1 MNMIKIEIPEFK
13 VINAEHL
20 VLDFNG
26 TLAIDGHYVHD
37 VIGQLVQIS
46 ANLNV
51 HVLTADTFGSVH
63 KEFNGLPIT
72 INVLEAA
79 NQDKQ
84 KLDYVKNL
92 GSESVIA
99 IGNGRNDV
107 LMLKESALSI
117 GVIQAEGAF
126 YQVLNCSQ
134 VICTSIND
142 ALSLLINPK
151 RLLATLRN

>member
-1 MNMIKIEIPEFK
+1 MLKIEIPDFK
-13 VINAEHL
+13 NIDAEHL

-26 TLAIDGHYVHD
+26 TLAIDGHYIQD

-63 KEFNGLPIT
+63 KEFSGLPIT
-72 INVLEAA
+72 IKVLE
-79 NQDKQ
+79 NTSQDKQ

-92 GSESVIA
+92 GSEKVIA

-126 YQVLNCSQ
+126 SQVVDCSH

>member
-1 MNMIKIEIPEFK
+1 MLKIEIHDFK
-13 VINAEHL
+13 AIDAEHL

-26 TLAIDGHYVHD
+26 TLAIDGHYIQD

-46 ANLNV
+46 ANLNI
-51 HVLTADTFGSVH
+51 HVLTADTFGSVN
-63 KEFNGLPIT
+63 KEFSGLPIN
-72 INVLEAA
+72 IKVLETDG
-79 NQDKQ
+79 QDMQ
-84 KLDYVKNL
+84 KLEYVKHL
-92 GSESVIA
+92 GSEKVIA

-107 LMLKESALSI
+107 LMLKEAALSI

-126 YQVLNCSQ
+126 GQILGCCH

-142 ALSLLINPK
+142 ALSLLIYPK

>member
-1 MNMIKIEIPEFK
+1 MIKIEIPEFK

-26 TLAIDGHYVHD
+26 TLAIDGHYIAD

-63 KEFNGLPIT
+63 KEFSGLPIT
-72 INVLEAA
+72 IKVLENV
-79 NQDKQ
+79 NQDRQ
-84 KLDYVKNL
+84 KLDYVRSL
-92 GSESVIA
+92 GSDKVIA

-126 YQVLNCSQ
+126 SQVVNSCQ
-134 VICTSIND
+134 VICTSITD
-142 ALSLLINPK
+142 ALSLFINPK

>member
-1 MNMIKIEIPEFK
+1 MLKIEIPEFK

-26 TLAIDGHYVHD
+26 TLAIDGHYIAD

-63 KEFNGLPIT
+63 KEFSGLPIT
-72 INVLEAA
+72 IKVLETA

-84 KLDYVKNL
+84 KFDYVKNL
-92 GSESVIA
+92 GSEKVIA

-117 GVIQAEGAF
+117 GVIQAEGA
-126 YQVLNCSQ
+126 YHQVLNCSH
-134 VICTSIND
+134 VVCNNIND

>member
-1 MNMIKIEIPEFK
+1 MLKIDIPEFK
-13 VINAEHL
+13 TINAEHL

-26 TLAIDGHYVHD
+26 TLAIDGHYMQD

-46 ANLNV
+46 ANLNM

-63 KEFNGLPIT
+63 KEFSGLPIT
-72 INVLEAA
+72 IKVLETAS
-79 NQDKQ
+79 QDKQ
-84 KLDYVKNL
+84 KLEYVKNL
-92 GSESVIA
+92 GSEKVIA

-107 LMLKESALSI
+107 LMLKASALSI

-126 YQVLNCSQ
+126 HQVLECSH
-134 VICTSIND
+134 VVCTSIND
-142 ALSLLINPK
+142 ALALLINPK

>member
-1 MNMIKIEIPEFK
+1 MLRIEIPEFK

-26 TLAIDGHYVHD
+26 TLAIDGHYIAD

-63 KEFNGLPIT
+63 KEFNGLPIN
-72 INVLEAA
+72 IKVLETA

-92 GSESVIA
+92 GSEKVIS

-107 LMLKESALSI
+107 LMLKVSALSI

-126 YQVLNCSQ
+126 SQ
-134 VICTSIND
+134 VVDCCHIICTSIND

>member
-1 MNMIKIEIPEFK
+1 MIKIDIPDFE

-26 TLAIDGHYVHD
+26 TLAIDGHYIPD

-63 KEFNGLPIT
+63 KEFSALPIT
-72 INVLEAA
+72 IKVLETD

-92 GSESVIA
+92 GSEKVIA
-99 IGNGRNDV
+99 IGNGRNDIQ
-107 LMLKESALSI
+107 MLKESALSI

-126 YQVLNCSQ
+126 SQ
-134 VICTSIND
+134 IVDSCHVICTSIND
-142 ALSLLINPK
+142 ALSLLINPM

>member
-1 MNMIKIEIPEFK
+1 MIKIEIPEFK

-26 TLAIDGHYVHD
+26 TLAIDGLFIEG

-51 HVLTADTFGSVH
+51 HVLTDDTFSTVQN
-63 KEFNGLPIT
+63 ELRGLPVT
-72 INVLEAA
+72 IKILENAE
-79 NQDKQ
+79 QDKQ
-84 KLDYVKNL
+84 KLNYVKSL
-92 GSESVIA
+92 GSDNVIA
-99 IGNGRNDV
+99 IGNGKNDV

-117 GVIQAEGAF
+117 GIIQAEGAF
-126 YQVLNCSQ
+126 SQVLNCTQ
-134 VICTSIND
+134 IVCTSITD
-142 ALSLLINPK
+142 ALSLLIYPK